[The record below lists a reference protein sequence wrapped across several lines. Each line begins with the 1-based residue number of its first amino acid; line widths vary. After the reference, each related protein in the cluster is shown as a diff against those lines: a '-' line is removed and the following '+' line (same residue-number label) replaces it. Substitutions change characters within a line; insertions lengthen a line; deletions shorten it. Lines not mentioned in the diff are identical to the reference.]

1 MICRQVSRDSIENE
15 LLGLVYELYV
25 DPQQTH
31 LVVAGVAI
39 PIATGMS
46 VSVEV
51 KVEKRRTIE
60 FFLYPLIRYLDEGI
74 SVR

>member
-31 LVVAGVAI
+31 LVVAGVAT

-51 KVEKRRTIE
+51 KVEKRRIIE
-60 FFLYPLIRYLDEGI
+60 FFVYPLIRYLDDGI

>member
-1 MICRQVSRDSIENE
+1 MICRQVSLDSIENE

-39 PIATGMS
+39 PIATGMA

-51 KVEKRRTIE
+51 KVEKRRIIE

>member
-51 KVEKRRTIE
+51 KVEKRRIIE